1 MRLEIRDRTRNK
13 SKSLRPTEVR
23 LLAAVAAAT
32 VVFGVYVFLFERDL
46 GAGIL
51 KAMFGLSGGSTA
63 GG

>member
-1 MRLEIRDRTRNK
+1 LRLEIRDWTKNER
-13 SKSLRPTEVR
+13 KSLRPLEVR

-32 VVFGVYVFLFERDL
+32 VVFGVYVFFFERDL
-46 GAGIL
+46 GAGLL